1 MSRLEKKIHKK
12 LKRRKIKVVFKVLFI
27 LAMITNLSICIFI
40 IDKSAKDMLGTDAYL
55 LNSFIDDI
63 NMDDIKVNIG
73 EKINEIYKAKDKII
87 KLYNVCDV
95 FNINFTIWQ
104 DYHIEWQELDFIG
117 FTHIYGTD
125 VIEKKIAIIKII
137 DENELKMN
145 GIILKSLKK
154 ICTKTIY
161 VYQIKFEKIM

>member
-1 MSRLEKKIHKK
+1 MEKK

-87 KLYNVCDV
+87 KLYND
-95 FNINFTIWQ
+95 NKN
-104 DYHIEWQELDFIG
+104 
-117 FTHIYGTD
+117 
-125 VIEKKIAIIKII
+125 
-137 DENELKMN
+137 
-145 GIILKSLKK
+145 
-154 ICTKTIY
+154 KT
-161 VYQIKFEKIM
+161 

>member
-63 NMDDIKVNIG
+63 NMD

-87 KLYNVCDV
+87 KLYND
-95 FNINFTIWQ
+95 NKN
-104 DYHIEWQELDFIG
+104 
-117 FTHIYGTD
+117 
-125 VIEKKIAIIKII
+125 
-137 DENELKMN
+137 
-145 GIILKSLKK
+145 
-154 ICTKTIY
+154 KT
-161 VYQIKFEKIM
+161 

>member
-87 KLYNVCDV
+87 
-95 FNINFTIWQ
+95 
-104 DYHIEWQELDFIG
+104 
-117 FTHIYGTD
+117 
-125 VIEKKIAIIKII
+125 
-137 DENELKMN
+137 
-145 GIILKSLKK
+145 
-154 ICTKTIY
+154 
-161 VYQIKFEKIM
+161 